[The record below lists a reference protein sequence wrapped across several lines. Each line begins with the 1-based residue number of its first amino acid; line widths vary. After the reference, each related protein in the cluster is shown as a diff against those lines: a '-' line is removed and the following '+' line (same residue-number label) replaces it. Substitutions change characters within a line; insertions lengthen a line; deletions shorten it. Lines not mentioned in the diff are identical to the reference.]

1 MGEVLH
7 PEREPLPVLQQL
19 RASMGSQAFQAQ
31 YQQAPVPAEGNL
43 VRRAWLRH
51 YTAPPRREPNDRVVQ
66 SWDTAS
72 KAEEMHDFSVC
83 TTWLMR
89 GKEYYLIDLFRER
102 LEYPELRR
110 AVLRLAR
117 QHRANSV
124 LIEDKGS
131 GTHLI
136 QDLRRSGELHAIPCK
151 PEADKVTRL
160 AAQTVKFEAGQVLLP
175 AQAPW
180 LDAFLAELLAFPGSG
195 HDDQVD
201 AVSQFLG
208 WLDRRPG
215 FRGMVRLHGV
225 Y

>member
-1 MGEVLH
+1 
-7 PEREPLPVLQQL
+7 
-19 RASMGSQAFQAQ
+19 MGSQAFQAQ

-51 YTAPPRREPNDRVVQ
+51 YTALPRREPNDRIVQ

-72 KAEEMHDFSVC
+72 KAEEMHDFAVC
-83 TTWLMR
+83 TTWLTR
-89 GKEYYLIDLFRER
+89 SKEYYLVDVFRER

-110 AVLRLAR
+110 AVVRLAKH
-117 QHRANSV
+117 HRANNV

-136 QDLRRSGELHAIPCK
+136 QDLKRTGELHAIACK

-160 AAQTVKFEAGQVLLP
+160 MAQTVKFEAGQVWLP
-175 AQAPW
+175 VQAPW
-180 LDAFLAELLAFPGSG
+180 LDALLAELLAFPGSG

>member
-1 MGEVLH
+1 M
-7 PEREPLPVLQQL
+7 
-19 RASMGSQAFQAQ
+19 
-31 YQQAPVPAEGNL
+31 
-43 VRRAWLRH
+43 
-51 YTAPPRREPNDRVVQ
+51 Q

-83 TTWLMR
+83 ATWLIR

-110 AVLRLAR
+110 AVLRLAK

-136 QDLRRSGELHAIPCK
+136 QDLRRSGELHAIAYK
-151 PEADKVTRL
+151 PEADKLTRM
-160 AAQTVKFEAGQVLLP
+160 AAQTVKLEAGQVLVP
-175 AQAPW
+175 THAPW

-201 AVSQFLG
+201 SVSQFLA